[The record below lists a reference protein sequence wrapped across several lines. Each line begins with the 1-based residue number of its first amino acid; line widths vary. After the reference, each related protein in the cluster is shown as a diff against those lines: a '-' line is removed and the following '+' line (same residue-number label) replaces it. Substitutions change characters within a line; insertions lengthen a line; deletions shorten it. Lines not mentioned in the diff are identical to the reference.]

1 MASKL
6 RGAIALLVLVALCAC
21 AQRAPWGPTGLLVTY
36 STRPLTT
43 NFKQTPVV
51 DHDNGVGSVVQLQY
65 YVRVLWGDNSIGGL
79 GKQAGFAEVHYAD
92 VTTFSIWT
100 YLKVERVR
108 VYGRKAGDP
117 EPPAAQ

>member
-1 MASKL
+1 MASEL
-6 RGAIALLVLVALCAC
+6 RGAIALLALVVASGC
-21 AQRAPWGPTGLLVTY
+21 AQRQPWGPTGLLVTY

-43 NFKQTPVV
+43 NFRQTPVV
-51 DHDNGVGSVVQLQY
+51 GEQNGVGSVIQLQY

-79 GKQAGFAEVHYAD
+79 AKEAGFEEVYYAD

-117 EPPAAQ
+117 EPPPPK